1 MAFYAVSDLHGYL
14 DAYKMIKE
22 QLKPEDTVVCLGD
35 CGDRGPQSWKTIKA
49 VMQDPQWVY
58 LKGNHEDMLI
68 KAAQDYFD
76 YDEYYSEAYDLLCY
90 NGGADTFEGLINET
104 SARGWIKQLK
114 NLRTYSVYCNK
125 QKDNLILTHAGF
137 TPPLDLE
144 EPVKTNNLLWNRIH
158 IHDDWPEGN
167 ESVIIHGH
175 TPVPHLDA
183 TEESCLIYA
192 NGHKIDID
200 LGVFYTG
207 KVCLLNLDNYEEHI
221 FML

>member
-35 CGDRGPQSWKTIKA
+35 CGDRGPQSWETIKA

-68 KAAQDYFD
+68 NAVQEYFD
-76 YDEYYSEAYDLLCY
+76 YDEYYGDAYSLLCY
-90 NGGADTFEGLINET
+90 NGGADTFEGLISEN
-104 SARGWIKQLK
+104 SARGWLKQLK
-114 NLRTYSVYCNK
+114 NLRTYSVYCNE
-125 QKDNLILTHAGF
+125 QQDNLILTHAGF
-137 TPPLDLE
+137 TPPLNLE
-144 EPVKTNNLLWNRIH
+144 EPVRANNVLWNRVH
-158 IHDDWPEGN
+158 IHDDWPKDCN
-167 ESVIIHGH
+167 SVIIHGH
-175 TPVPHLDA
+175 TPVPHLDP
-183 TEESCLIYA
+183 TEETCLIYA
-192 NGHKIDID
+192 DGHKIDID